1 MSAKSKKIVKSKFDW
16 EAFYMLGGIGIAST
30 AIGALIF
37 WASYTAP
44 VSNPEL
50 LSANTMQRLVR
61 MLPNDTSNKIA
72 MIIAILFMLFGV
84 FMICAMI
91 YRTIRYILVKR

>member
-1 MSAKSKKIVKSKFDW
+1 MSAKSKKIVKPKFDW
-16 EAFYMLGGIGIAST
+16 EAFYMLGGIGIVST

-44 VSNPEL
+44 ANNPEL

-61 MLPNDTSNKIA
+61 MLPNDTTNKIA
-72 MIIAILFMLFGV
+72 SIIAILFMLFGL
-84 FMICAMI
+84 FLICAMV
-91 YRTIRYILVKR
+91 YRTIRFLLFKR

>member
-1 MSAKSKKIVKSKFDW
+1 MKQKKKTPKFDW
-16 EAFYMLGGIGIAST
+16 EGFYLFGGIGIVSS

-44 VSNPEL
+44 DANPQL

-72 MIIAILFMLFGV
+72 MIIAILFILFGV
-84 FMICAMI
+84 FLIITMF
-91 YRTIRYILVKR
+91 YRTIRYILFKR